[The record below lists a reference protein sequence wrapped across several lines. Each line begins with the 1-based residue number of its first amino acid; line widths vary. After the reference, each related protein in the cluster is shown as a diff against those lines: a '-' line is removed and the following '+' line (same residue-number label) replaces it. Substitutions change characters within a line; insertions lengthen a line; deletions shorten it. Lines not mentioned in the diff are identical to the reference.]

1 MPEPQPVMPEAQ
13 PARSKAQPTRS
24 EAQPTSQAS
33 GFRLGWVAQR
43 GEQTYGQMYRKSPHS
58 KDLVSYW
65 GRCPA
70 SPHENQGES
79 RAGKGTADH
88 LMPLGYFFLL
98 AFLLVSKH
106 VNF

>member
-1 MPEPQPVMPEAQ
+1 MPED
-13 PARSKAQPTRS
+13 QPTRS

-70 SPHENQGES
+70 SSLENQEKVEL
-79 RAGKGTADH
+79 GKGTADH
-88 LMPLGYFFLL
+88 LMPLGYLFLPCFRRPSVHFSNV
-98 AFLLVSKH
+98 AEMQR
-106 VNF
+106 